1 MQNIKK
7 YVRMRLLGRYLIN
20 PLINPNHMNN
30 DENTVIVEGE
40 AVVAEHPV
48 ADVAEAVEAEVA
60 PVVEESAAEVA
71 E

>member
-1 MQNIKK
+1 
-7 YVRMRLLGRYLIN
+7 MRLLGRYLIN

-40 AVVAEHPV
+40 AEVVAEHAV

-60 PVVEESAAEVA
+60 PVVAEAPEAEVT

>member
-1 MQNIKK
+1 
-7 YVRMRLLGRYLIN
+7 
-20 PLINPNHMNN
+20 MNN

-60 PVVEESAAEVA
+60 PVVEESAAEAEVA

>member
-1 MQNIKK
+1 
-7 YVRMRLLGRYLIN
+7 MRLLGRYLIN

-30 DENTVIVEGE
+30 DDNNVIVEGE
-40 AVVAEHPV
+40 AEVVAEHPV

-60 PVVEESAAEVA
+60 PVVEESAAEAEVA